1 MKHIIFGGDGFV
13 GRYLAQDLL
22 NEGKRVIICD
32 INKSNL
38 PIYREVSFIQ
48 LDITD
53 RAAFDAL
60 QPAPDDVV
68 YHLAARQYDRN
79 IPKQNRRQYFEAVNC
94 VGTAN
99 LLEYLSKHG
108 CRNLIYFSSDMVY
121 GKPVRLPVDTNHQ
134 RKPFGPYGQS
144 KKRAEDLC
152 KVYREKGLNIT
163 IFRPRLIIGPG
174 RLGVL
179 KKLFWLINHSLPVPL
194 IGQGFNH
201 YQMVSVFDCV
211 TAIKCAVDKGIPNQ
225 EYNLGSK
232 DPPTVEELL
241 RSSIKTAKS
250 KSFLVKT
257 PGSLI
262 KRVLKLLD
270 RLGLT
275 LMYEEQ
281 FMIADENYIVDI
293 LKTEK
298 ELGWTPS
305 YRDDKMLYQAL
316 KEYKSRSTA
325 VI

>member
-13 GRYLAQDLL
+13 GRHLAQDLL
-22 NEGKRVIICD
+22 SSGKKVTICD
-32 INKSNL
+32 INQSDL
-38 PIYREVSFIQ
+38 PIYQEAAFIQ
-48 LDITD
+48 LNVTD

-79 IPKQNRRQYFEAVNC
+79 IPKQNRRRYFESVNC

-99 LLEYLSKHG
+99 LLEYLSERG
-108 CRNLIYFSSDMVY
+108 CHNLIYFSSDMVY
-121 GKPVRLPVDTNHQ
+121 GKPKRLPVDINHQ

-144 KKRAEDLC
+144 KKTAEDLC

-179 KKLFWLINHSLPVPL
+179 KKLFWLIDHNLPVPL
-194 IGQGFNH
+194 IGQGSNH

-211 TAIKCAVDKGIPNQ
+211 SAIRCAVAKGVPNQ

-232 DPPTVEELL
+232 DPPSVEELL
-241 RSSIKTAKS
+241 RSSIKTARS

-262 KRVLKLLD
+262 KKILKLLD
-270 RLGLT
+270 QLGLT

-298 ELGWTPS
+298 ELGWTPC
-305 YRDDKMLYQAL
+305 YRDDKMLYQAFN
-316 KEYKSRSTA
+316 EYKNPSPA